1 MFSSPGP
8 VQTPLELIENVA
20 PEELDIR
27 QLGEDVRL
35 NDVAI
40 GGSSVFLASEAG
52 WRNRLD
58 GERHARE
65 DQVEVRWCIKRFGT
79 TLPQLARATAFHTRR
94 SESPPRSSA
103 KEA

>member
-27 QLGEDVRL
+27 QLREDARL
-35 NDVAI
+35 NDVVI
-40 GGSSVFLASEAG
+40 GGSGVFLALEVG
-52 WRNRLD
+52 RRNQLD
-58 GERHARE
+58 GERHAHE

-79 TLPQLARATAFHTRR
+79 SLPQLAGANAF
-94 SESPPRSSA
+94 
-103 KEA
+103 

>member
-1 MFSSPGP
+1 MFSGPGP
-8 VQTPLELIENVA
+8 VQTPPEMIEDIA
-20 PEELDIR
+20 HEDRDIR
-27 QLGEDVRL
+27 QLREDVRL

-40 GGSSVFLASEAG
+40 GGSSVFLAFEVG

-79 TLPQLARATAFHTRR
+79 SLPQLARATAFHTRR